1 MDSSKQNPFET
12 GGHKLLPFTV
22 LVDLSSTAI
31 FVLQSTCI
39 LFDVIE
45 DFRLLF
51 HNFLFKLNF
60 LITIRQLYFG
70 CVAIKEVV
78 NVWSPINTGHVSE
91 THALERFLHKCLGPF
106 DLHLSLHLPVPFT
119 AATLNYVLK

>member
-1 MDSSKQNPFET
+1 MDSSKQNPIET

-22 LVDLSSTAI
+22 LVYLSSTAI

-51 HNFLFKLNF
+51 HSFFIQAQLFDYNKT
-60 LITIRQLYFG
+60 TILRLCCDKRG
-70 CVAIKEVV
+70 C
-78 NVWSPINTGHVSE
+78 
-91 THALERFLHKCLGPF
+91 KCVES
-106 DLHLSLHLPVPFT
+106 D
-119 AATLNYVLK
+119 